1 MPKKSKNIK
10 VVEGTDI
17 YKGLGE
23 RKPCNYCMLT
33 KPVHNKIAKQME
45 DIDMK
50 KKTPPKYQLIE
61 CLLMEKNLKKINIKY
76 LYYYIIKNV

>member
-1 MPKKSKNIK
+1 MAKKSKNTKNTKI
-10 VVEGTDI
+10 VEGLDV

-50 KKTPPKYQLIE
+50 KKSPPKISVNK
-61 CLLMEKNLKKINIKY
+61 MFVDNKKNKKNKY
-76 LYYYIIKNV
+76 

>member
-50 KKTPPKYQLIE
+50 KKTPPKISVNR
-61 CLLMEKNLKKINIKY
+61 MFVDGKNSKKNKY
-76 LYYYIIKNV
+76 